1 MRLIKSIEAK
11 TVKASVI
18 LDKINSYARD
28 NYFAKGLK
36 DLGRLLKTM
45 YLLDF
50 FTDSNLRKEVKQ
62 MLNKGEF
69 INSVS
74 RLIHFGK
81 NGRVNEATI
90 DE

>member
-1 MRLIKSIEAK
+1 
-11 TVKASVI
+11 
-18 LDKINSYARD
+18 
-28 NYFAKGLK
+28 
-36 DLGRLLKTM
+36 M

-50 FTDSNLRKEVKQ
+50 FTDSNLRKEVQQ
-62 MLNKGEF
+62 MLNKGES

-81 NGRVNEATI
+81 SGRVNEATI